1 MSVQRQSLQ
10 NLEQSKYGHT
20 LWSMATPKIKA
31 TYSLDEPTVRRL
43 EEIARKWETSKSDAL
58 SRLIN
63 QGAVQEEDAEVR
75 RKLDALDRYQA
86 SMRHLTPQQIA
97 EWQRE
102 SHEIRHSWVNPWD
115 KV

>member
-1 MSVQRQSLQ
+1 
-10 NLEQSKYGHT
+10 
-20 LWSMATPKIKA
+20 MAIPKIKA

-43 EEIARKWETSKSDAL
+43 EEIARKWETSKSNAL

-63 QGAVQEEDAEVR
+63 EGAAEAEDAEVK
-75 RKLDALDRYQA
+75 RKLDALDRYQE
-86 SMRHLTPQQIA
+86 SMRHVTPEQIE

-102 SHEIRHSWVNPWD
+102 AYDIRHSWVNPWD